1 MKFKTTGQ
9 IPEEG
14 QVIQDAP
21 LNIGTVYRS
30 KGNTEKGAAYW
41 VIIGKNDEK
50 GLTMLAGVSKQLEVI
65 SVAAYANDKVRGME
79 RIGMCMEVAQF
90 KGNFSCGV

>member
-1 MKFKTTGQ
+1 MKFKTMGQ
-9 IPEEG
+9 TPDEG
-14 QVIQDAP
+14 QVIHDA
-21 LNIGTVYRS
+21 LLSIGTVYRA

-50 GLTMLAGVSKQLEVI
+50 ALTMLAGVSKQLEVI
-65 SVAAYANDKVRGME
+65 SVAAYANEKVRGME

-90 KGNFSCGV
+90 KGTFSWGV